1 MNATPF
7 LVKFVRPIP
16 SDSLEIETS
25 EASDPVKEKWQNRRL
40 STISTRVPRE
50 TTDDQ

>member
-7 LVKFVRPIP
+7 LAKFARPIP

-40 STISTRVPRE
+40 GTINTRVPRE